1 MQKGTSAI
9 AEIQKAEVLELFLY
23 TIIYSSSTA
32 KNMSADGGNNGSG
45 ANPFVRCFGR
55 IVII

>member
-32 KNMSADGGNNGSG
+32 KNMSADSSDNGTG
-45 ANPFVRCFGR
+45 TNPLVRCFGR
-55 IVII
+55 IIVI